1 MAVSRLILTR
11 RIVDTV
17 LAGQTKIVDQIQ
29 EGSVFSIE
37 YHINMRKNDNTES
50 KTIKVIV
57 DTDDTSIRDT
67 VWSRIGQLNVL
78 VNLQKDSGY
87 IKLQLQNNEAFDVNI
102 KVIRQLT

>member
-17 LAGQTKIVDQIQ
+17 LAGQTKIVDQIA
-29 EGSVFSIE
+29 EGLVFSIE
-37 YHINMRKNDNTES
+37 YHINMRKNDNTAS

-78 VNLQKDSGY
+78 VNIQKDSGY
-87 IKLQLQNNEAFDVNI
+87 IKLQLQNSEAFDINV
-102 KVIRQLT
+102 KVVRQLT